1 MPPGM
6 GYDYMGMSFQ
16 EQEAEKGISAGMV
29 FGLSMLFVFLILA
42 ALYES
47 WTLPLS
53 VLLGVPIAVFGGF
66 MALYLRNFENDV
78 YTQIGM
84 IMLIGLSAKNAIL
97 IVEFA
102 KTEFEKGG
110 KTVAEAALDGA
121 RIRLAPHPDDGL
133 RFHLRMYSF
142 IRSRRSGRRLPPDP
156 GHGGNWRNAGGHHDR
171 GLSHPGD
178 LRRDRIAF
186 TADAEES
193 SVAAG
198 RTCFAGREGLMARI
212 LFSLALVLLLGLS
225 ACVQGPNYQR
235 PQLDIPPAYRGPD
248 NTATPGAPE
257 SLGNAAWWTVFQDPA
272 LAALVKTALAQNLDL
287 RIAANHVLQAQ
298 DAVVIARSAQFPT
311 LAGGLEVSG
320 ERVPSGGASY
330 AAYNIPEIGV
340 AGSWSPDF
348 WGKYRR
354 LTEAARANLVA
365 SEWARRAVV
374 SDLVS
379 GVAAAY
385 FDLRT
390 LDRQLAISQRTL
402 ASRQDSLGLIQTLV
416 NGGGAPL
423 SDQRQAEQLVETAA
437 AAIPNLEREI
447 QQQENAINV
456 LLGTEPRSRYRP
468 GGGDLRAAGARS
480 AARRHSFGPAR
491 TAARYR
497 GSRAEPGCRQ
507 RPHRRRTGGVFP
519 RYRAD
524 RDRWNRQR
532 CADHAIPGRVPILDV
547 HRFRHG
553 TDLYQGTPERESEA
567 CRSPAR

>member
-1 MPPGM
+1 
-6 GYDYMGMSFQ
+6 
-16 EQEAEKGISAGMV
+16 
-29 FGLSMLFVFLILA
+29 
-42 ALYES
+42 
-47 WTLPLS
+47 
-53 VLLGVPIAVFGGF
+53 
-66 MALYLRNFENDV
+66 
-78 YTQIGM
+78 
-84 IMLIGLSAKNAIL
+84 
-97 IVEFA
+97 
-102 KTEFEKGG
+102 
-110 KTVAEAALDGA
+110 
-121 RIRLAPHPDDGL
+121 
-133 RFHLRMYSF
+133 
-142 IRSRRSGRRLPPDP
+142 
-156 GHGGNWRNAGGHHDR
+156 
-171 GLSHPGD
+171 
-178 LRRDRIAF
+178 
-186 TADAEES
+186 
-193 SVAAG
+193 
-198 RTCFAGREGLMARI
+198 MARI

-456 LLGTEPRSRYRP
+456 LLGRNPGAAIDRGAEISEQPALEAPPAGIPSALLERRPDIAEAEQSLVAANARIGAARAAFFPDIELTGIGGIASAALTTLFRGASRSWTYTASAMEPIFTKGRLNANLKLAEAQRDEAVLRYRQAIQRAFREVSDSLIACQKNRESRAHQEKLLEAARDAASLARLRYQGGAASYLEVLTNETNAYSAEIGLSGAVLAERLALVQLYNAL
-468 GGGDLRAAGARS
+468 GGG
-480 AARRHSFGPAR
+480 
-491 TAARYR
+491 
-497 GSRAEPGCRQ
+497 
-507 RPHRRRTGGVFP
+507 
-519 RYRAD
+519 
-524 RDRWNRQR
+524 W
-532 CADHAIPGRVPILDV
+532 
-547 HRFRHG
+547 
-553 TDLYQGTPERESEA
+553 TP
-567 CRSPAR
+567 